1 MKGRHSVHHISS
13 EAIGTNLPVTTPDL
27 AAATAVWARIGA
39 LSFGGPAAQIGLMHR
54 IIVAEKRWLDETQF
68 LNALSFC
75 MLLPGPEAM
84 QLATYVGWR
93 LHGVVG
99 GLIAGLLFVL
109 PGALVILGLS
119 LVYMLFGA
127 VDIVGAL
134 FFGIK
139 AAVIVIVM
147 QALLRLAGKTLKRN
161 AQWVMA
167 GLGFLGIYFVNLP
180 FPLIIA
186 LAALAGFLQPQATA
200 APPSSGTG
208 LPSWRQTG
216 KRIGLW
222 LAVWWL
228 PLLAIDLFVGSTIF
242 ADIGYFFSKL
252 AIVTFGGA
260 YAVLAYMAQ
269 DVVAHLG
276 WLSPAEMMDGLGLA
290 ETTPGPLILV
300 TKFVGFVTGFKAGG
314 VWYGIAAAMV
324 ALWATF
330 APCFLWIF
338 AGAPYLDWLTGQP
351 RLRAALDHILAAV
364 VGVIANLFLWF
375 SLHVFF
381 RDTLFLEA
389 GPLRWLAPV
398 IGSLDWRVLP
408 IVVIC
413 GWMCFVSKASLFRI
427 LATAAGTGV
436 VVTQLFTG

>member
-1 MKGRHSVHHISS
+1 
-13 EAIGTNLPVTTPDL
+13 
-27 AAATAVWARIGA
+27 
-39 LSFGGPAAQIGLMHR
+39 
-54 IIVAEKRWLDETQF
+54 
-68 LNALSFC
+68 
-75 MLLPGPEAM
+75 
-84 QLATYVGWR
+84 
-93 LHGVVG
+93 
-99 GLIAGLLFVL
+99 
-109 PGALVILGLS
+109 
-119 LVYMLFGA
+119 
-127 VDIVGAL
+127 
-134 FFGIK
+134 
-139 AAVIVIVM
+139 
-147 QALLRLAGKTLKRN
+147 
-161 AQWVMA
+161 MA
-167 GLGFLGIYFVNLP
+167 GLGFLGIYLVNLP

-186 LAALAGFLQPQATA
+186 MAALAGFLQPQAAA
-200 APPSSGTG
+200 APPSSGTD
-208 LPSWRQTG
+208 LPSWRQTAE
-216 KRIGLW
+216 RVGLW

-228 PLLAIDLFVGSTIF
+228 PLLAIDLVAGPTIF

-300 TKFVGFVTGFKAGG
+300 TEFVGFVTGFKAGG

-338 AGAPYLDWLTGQP
+338 AGAPYLDWLTSQP

-398 IGSLDWRVLP
+398 VGSLDWRVLP

-413 GWMCFVSKASLFRI
+413 GWMCFVNKASLFRI